1 MGTVTGT
8 VLSGSSDFSVDVAD
22 GGTVWRV
29 TLVPSKKEMK
39 RMFSKIVLSFRKNGL
54 MVSEID
60 IYEKNNDRTNI
71 QLKNVKTNISVND
84 ALFAIPK

>member
-1 MGTVTGT
+1 
-8 VLSGSSDFSVDVAD
+8 
-22 GGTVWRV
+22 
-29 TLVPSKKEMK
+29 
-39 RMFSKIVLSFRKNGL
+39 MFSKIVLSFRKNGL